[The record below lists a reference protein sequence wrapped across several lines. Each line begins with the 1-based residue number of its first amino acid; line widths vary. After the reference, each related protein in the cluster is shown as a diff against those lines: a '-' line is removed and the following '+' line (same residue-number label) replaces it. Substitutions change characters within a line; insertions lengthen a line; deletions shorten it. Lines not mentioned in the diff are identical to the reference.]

1 MRSNQKCARLSLCS
15 YNQTK
20 VVEHRSG
27 FCIDAKQEQL
37 LTSEAEEGEEVLRLG
52 LAAGQVLDGGG
63 QRGQG
68 ER

>member
-1 MRSNQKCARLSLCS
+1 MLSIKNCARLSLCTYF

-27 FCIDAKQEQL
+27 FCVQL

-52 LAAGQVLDGGG
+52 LAARQVLDGRG